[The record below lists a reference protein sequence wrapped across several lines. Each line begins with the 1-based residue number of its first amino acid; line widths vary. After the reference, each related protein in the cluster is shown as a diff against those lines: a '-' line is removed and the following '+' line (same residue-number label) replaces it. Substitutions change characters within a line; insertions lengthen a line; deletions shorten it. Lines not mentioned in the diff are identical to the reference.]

1 MMAAAGAA
9 LLRSV
14 ATKMAR
20 APPRLPS
27 ALERHGRLST
37 GSRFSTSTGS
47 TPQPANQGPQTH
59 NQEVPS
65 SLGYRAIV
73 AFNEAASIVT
83 FFLWGGIAFMHF
95 SVSPALDRIE
105 ADLDAQRQSWASLRE
120 ETKKS
125 HERTRAILVSNKESQ
140 IEATDVF
147 EGKRITGI
155 GTK

>member
-1 MMAAAGAA
+1 MAAAGAA

-20 APPRLPS
+20 APPRRLPS

-83 FFLWGGIAFMHF
+83 LFLWGGIAFMHF